1 MTRNCN
7 GKNRIKKVL
16 LFAIKVDHCYQAYFL
31 RWRFYEHS
39 GRLVQMWYYT
49 IICRWLGVG
58 MEGFAAVLVFL
69 VALSVVFMSGS
80 LSPGI
85 AGLALTYALQ
95 VRAD

>member
-1 MTRNCN
+1 
-7 GKNRIKKVL
+7 
-16 LFAIKVDHCYQAYFL
+16 
-31 RWRFYEHS
+31 
-39 GRLVQMWYYT
+39 MWNYT